1 MTGDRGPGAWYGAG
15 VVARLLLCGV
25 VGAVP
30 AWAQDTA
37 PSPPAAVGR
46 ASRVELS
53 ALGGMF
59 GGTDLGRV
67 PANMLGNQVP
77 TSGQVTLFTTW
88 TTVHAAPA
96 VEGRLGVRV
105 WRQLWVEGGGSYARP
120 DFAVAISGDTEGATD
135 VTAVSRLTQVT
146 ADVSVQ
152 YRWQGRLAPYAFV
165 GGGVLR
171 QLDQPRTTAENGS
184 MYYGGAGL
192 RWRIAPASRGFMR
205 RLAIRGEGRIV
216 MADGGITLAE
226 GRDATFSAFAGLAVG
241 L

>member
-1 MTGDRGPGAWYGAG
+1 MVAG
-15 VVARLLLCGV
+15 VCLGLWLG
-25 VGAVP
+25 GADAHGQDAAPASPSPVP
-30 AWAQDTA
+30 AQ
-37 PSPPAAVGR
+37 

-53 ALGGMF
+53 VLGGLF
-59 GGTDLGRV
+59 GSTDLGKV

-77 TSGQVTLFTTW
+77 TSGQVAVFTTS
-88 TTVHAAPA
+88 TRILAAPA
-96 VEGRLGVRV
+96 VEGRVGVRV

-120 DFAVAISGDTEGATD
+120 DFSVEISGDTEGAPD

-152 YRWQGRLAPYAFV
+152 YRWQGRLAPYAFA

-171 QLDQPRTTAENGS
+171 QLDEPRTTAENGT
-184 MYYGGAGL
+184 MYYAGAGL
-192 RWRIAPASRGFMR
+192 RWRIAPASRGFMG

-216 MADGGITLAE
+216 MTDGGIALAE
-226 GRDATFSAFAGLAVG
+226 GRPATVSLFAGLAVG